1 VVVVSTVWKP
11 RVWERARVSATT
23 PGAASE
29 YSRGSR
35 ASQGGVP
42 VPPGLRAA
50 LWLAAIGGPILLVVA
65 DFTTLLQAR
74 GQDYVRAVSGHA
86 NHSYAMVAIGLL
98 ALAIALFAVPRRTPA
113 GLPALVALGL
123 AAAVVALAFDLPE
136 ATGTK
141 VLSTAQGL
149 REVSL
154 TPRVGFYLET
164 LGAALLLVAGVGG
177 LLLAAPALPRRR
189 GGDES

>member
-1 VVVVSTVWKP
+1 M
-11 RVWERARVSATT
+11 SATA

-35 ASQGGVP
+35 GSQGGVP
-42 VPPGLRAA
+42 VPRGLRVA
-50 LWLAAIGGPILLVVA
+50 LWLAAIAGPILLIVA
-65 DFTTLLQAR
+65 DFTTLFEAR
-74 GQDYVRAVSGHA
+74 GQGYLKDVSGHA
-86 NHSYAMVAIGLL
+86 NHSFAMVVIGLL
-98 ALAIALFAVPRRTPA
+98 ALAIALLAVPRGAPA

-123 AAAVVALAFDLPE
+123 AAAVIALAFDLPD

-141 VLSTAQGL
+141 VLSTASGF

-164 LGAALLLVAGVGG
+164 LGAAMLLIAGVGG
-177 LLLAAPALPRRR
+177 LLLAAPTLPRRPGR
-189 GGDES
+189 GES